1 MPRLDLMREL
11 KPLYSPP
18 RDRFVV
24 VELPPLQYL
33 MIDGHGDPNTAM
45 EYAEALEAL
54 YSLAYTLKFQV
65 KRDSGGEVDFGV
77 MPLEGLW
84 WAEDMASFSAGN
96 KDAWSW
102 TMMIL
107 QPEVVTPEAVERA
120 RAEAAR
126 KKNLPSLG
134 RVRLE
139 TYEEGLAAQI
149 MHVGPF
155 SAEAPTIA
163 RLHGEFIPANGY
175 APAGKHHEIYLSDP
189 RRTAPEK
196 LKTVLRQPIAP
207 VGATESGKL

>member
-1 MPRLDLMREL
+1 MPRIDLMREL

-24 VELPPLQYL
+24 VEVPPLEYL
-33 MIDGHGDPNTAM
+33 MIDGHGDPNTSA
-45 EYAEALEAL
+45 EYAEALGAL
-54 YSLAYTLKFQV
+54 YSLAYTLKFQI
-65 KRDSGGEVDFGV
+65 KRESGGEVDFGV

-84 WAEDMASFSAGN
+84 WTADMASFSAEN
-96 KDAWSW
+96 KGEWSW

-107 QPEVVTPEAVERA
+107 VPHLVTPEAVDRA

-126 KKNLPSLG
+126 KKGLPALAKI
-134 RVRLE
+134 RLD

-163 RLHGEFIPANGY
+163 RLHREFIPSGGY
-175 APAGKHHEIYLSDP
+175 SPAGKHHEIYLSDP

-196 LKTVLRQPIAP
+196 LRTVIRQPVAR
-207 VGATESGKL
+207 ASER